1 MNRQQKLRSGLGFAI
16 LLALTLAG
24 PCAAAAEPATAVIA
38 KYDKDGDKSLDWNE
52 VESAAGA
59 RFDKL
64 NKDADGTLD
73 SKEVRG
79 VIGPATFQ
87 DADTDHDGTLS
98 KLEYLALVK
107 KRFKEADTDNDGTV
121 NAKELSSKAGHS
133 LKLLIA

>member
-1 MNRQQKLRSGLGFAI
+1 MNHHLRFGSGLGCAV

-24 PCAAAAEPATAVIA
+24 PCAAAAEPSAAVVA
-38 KYDKDGDKSLDWNE
+38 KYDKDSDKTLDWNE
-52 VESAAGA
+52 VEAAAGA

-64 NKDADGTLD
+64 NKDSDGTLD

-107 KRFKEADTDNDGTV
+107 KRFKEADADNDGTIS
-121 NAKELSSKAGHS
+121 AKELSSKTGHS
-133 LKLLIA
+133 LKLLIS